1 MMLND
6 DYGQRCSKQITQYKD
21 WFIHANKLN
30 WKKTTVGH
38 ITGRLFIH
46 LFTTHKDEGEH
57 FGSTLVAHAHTHTDT
72 YIYFG
77 TFSEKEHDTHTHIQ
91 VN

>member
-1 MMLND
+1 M
-6 DYGQRCSKQITQYKD
+6 
-21 WFIHANKLN
+21 
-30 WKKTTVGH
+30 KKTTVGH
-38 ITGRLFIH
+38 ITGCLFIH

-77 TFSEKEHDTHTHIQ
+77 TFSEKEHDTHTYTYKSELNGKKYIAETPCIR
-91 VN
+91 